1 MALNLTIDQ
10 GNSAAKMALWTQA
23 PDNRCTDIR
32 IIREHTADA
41 IAELCNEFDISTAI
55 FCSVSKPHNPVLSIL
70 RQRCRRVIELRH
82 DTPTPLKI
90 GYATPHTLGVDRLAA
105 AVGAYT
111 LPETHGRDI
120 LVVDIGTAI
129 TYDMVTADGK
139 YCGGNIAPG
148 IFMRVQALNR
158 FTARL
163 PMIDPDNGDVPLW
176 GYNTETA
183 LRSGAING
191 VVAEVEYYR
200 SKMKTGSAVIV
211 TGGASCLINGRLPFA
226 YTVVK
231 NLTSI
236 GLNSIINYNEKI

>member
-1 MALNLTIDQ
+1 MAHNLTIDQ
-10 GNSAAKMALWTQA
+10 GNSAAKMALWT
-23 PDNRCTDIR
+23 TDPENQCIDVR

-41 IAELCNEFDISTAI
+41 VAELCNEFDIATAI
-55 FCSVSKPHNPVLSIL
+55 FCSVSKPHNPVLSVL
-70 RQRCRRVIELRH
+70 RQRCRRIIELRY
-82 DTPTPLKI
+82 DTPTPLSVD
-90 GYATPHTLGVDRLAA
+90 YATPQTLGVDRLAA

-111 LPETHGRDI
+111 LPETRGRDI
-120 LVVDIGTAI
+120 LIVDIGTAI
-129 TYDMVTADGK
+129 TYDKVSADAH

-158 FTARL
+158 FTERL
-163 PMIDPDNGDVPLW
+163 PMIDPDNGDAPLW

-191 VVAEVEYYR
+191 VVAEIEYYR
-200 SKMKTGSAVIV
+200 SMMPANSVV
-211 TGGASCLINGRLPFA
+211 VLTGGQSCLVNDKLSFTHTI
-226 YTVVK
+226 VK